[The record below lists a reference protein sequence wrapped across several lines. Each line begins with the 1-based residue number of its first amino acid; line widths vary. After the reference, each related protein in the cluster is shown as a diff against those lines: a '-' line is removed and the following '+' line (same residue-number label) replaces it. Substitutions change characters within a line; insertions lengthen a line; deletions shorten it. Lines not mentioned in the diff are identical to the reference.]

1 MMKGVI
7 LTIAFAAVL
16 QLVAGSLFTGY
27 MVDKLSIVMEQQS
40 ESLKVY
46 VDDKD
51 VSTRLYVDQ
60 QDRDLYNAMQ
70 VQFSDERSSMKAYV
84 EKTVALRLSQQEK
97 K

>member
-1 MMKGVI
+1 MKAVI
-7 LTIAFAAVL
+7 LTITFAAVL
-16 QLVAGSLFTGY
+16 QLVSGSLFAGY
-27 MVDKLSIVMEQQS
+27 MVDKLGVIAQQQT
-40 ESLKVY
+40 ESLKMY

-70 VQFSDERSSMKAYV
+70 AQFSDERSSMKSHV
-84 EKTVALRLSQQEK
+84 EKIVALRLSQQEK